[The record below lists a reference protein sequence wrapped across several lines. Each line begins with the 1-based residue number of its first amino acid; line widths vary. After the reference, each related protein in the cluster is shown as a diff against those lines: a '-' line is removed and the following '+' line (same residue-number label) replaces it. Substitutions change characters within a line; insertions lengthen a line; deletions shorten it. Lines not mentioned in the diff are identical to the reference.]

1 VGKPRSAL
9 EMLTAGRTPSAPTKQ
24 LDDQLPTPSSSD
36 ADPVA
41 DIALRRL
48 VDVTTSGLDVE
59 TSSSQDAGSTSSSN
73 TAATSALVA
82 KSPTYQRQTV
92 FLTPD
97 LRGWLKETAKAMP
110 VDGLS
115 ASDVVRL
122 ALNELR
128 RHAGE
133 GSIDL
138 VSTLTTQAH
147 QEASTMAGRRNRGLP
162 PTP

>member
-9 EMLTAGRTPSAPTKQ
+9 EMLTAGRTPSGTSKQ
-24 LDDQLPTPSSSD
+24 LHDQSPTSFSSD
-36 ADPVA
+36 TDAADTAP
-41 DIALRRL
+41 RRL

-59 TSSSQDAGSTSSSN
+59 TSSNQEAELTSSSS
-73 TAATSALVA
+73 TPATSALDV
-82 KSPTYQRQTV
+82 KSPIYQRQTV
-92 FLTPD
+92 YLTPD
-97 LRGWLKETAKAMP
+97 IRKWLKETAKAMP

-128 RHAGE
+128 RHVGE
-133 GSIDL
+133 GTMEL
-138 VSTLTTQAH
+138 VSALTTQAH

-162 PTP
+162 PTT